1 MRPNRKADLQ
11 RKLTLAA
18 VPTPP
23 PGLAERIKTDIPK
36 HFPDSTVE
44 RRRLGNAV
52 AFNMRVAA
60 SILLLVGSL
69 FTALYILNGRY
80 QDEQRHMEDFSSSLK
95 TNNPPSAAASPV
107 PKLPQNAKVVTSTEE
122 PPATVAPPEPR
133 RQVAEN
139 EIAETKAKT
148 GERQPADAGVL
159 KDQKKDEATNGPGK
173 ELAELDKQRDD
184 FRRAA
189 PATAPAAP
197 VAVPKPAPPPPA
209 SVPPEVTAKVATE
222 QPSAAYGGRTADGV
236 NPTAAGAPTPHPAQQ
251 KDERDSSARK
261 AAQAGS
267 VQSAQAPA
275 LAGRAKLERAP
286 RDSVT
291 SLVQHFSGPAERPRR
306 GVSLEADAAPSPV
319 DSTKGVLR
327 ISIDTV
333 GDPAGF
339 RYAPTPVATG
349 ARLEI
354 EINGRTVAS
363 HRAVTSEPFTGG
375 GTLEEGLSSTAVY
388 EFQLAPGSS
397 GQTVLATVRLHFR
410 SATDG
415 REQTIERTVSVR
427 DIATSWDAAS
437 LRTKR
442 ASLAAA
448 YADARSRGADTSAIA
463 EKARAIGLDELADL
477 AKQH

>member
-18 VPTPP
+18 IPTPP

-36 HFPDSTVE
+36 HFPDSTAD
-44 RRRLGNAV
+44 RRRLGSAV

-80 QDEQRHMEDFSSSLK
+80 QEEQRHLSDFSRSLES
-95 TNNPPSAAASPV
+95 NHPPSAAASPV
-107 PKLPQNAKVVTSTEE
+107 PKLPQNATKVVTSTEE

-139 EIAETKAKT
+139 EIAEAKT
-148 GERQPADAGVL
+148 KGGERRPSDADAV
-159 KDQKKDEATNGPGK
+159 KDQKKGDAANGPAQA
-173 ELAELDKQRDD
+173 LAELDKQRDD
-184 FRRAA
+184 FGRAA
-189 PATAPAAP
+189 PATAPAP
-197 VAVPKPAPPPPA
+197 SVAIPKPPPPPVSA
-209 SVPPEVTAKVATE
+209 PVEETAKAATE
-222 QPSAAYGGRTADGV
+222 QPSTASGGWNVDGV
-236 NPTAAGAPTPHPAQQ
+236 NLTSTTAPAPQRSTS
-251 KDERDSSARK
+251 DSLARK
-261 AAQAGS
+261 PAPAGS
-267 VQSAQAPA
+267 VQSAQAGA
-275 LAGRAKLERAP
+275 LAGRAKLESAP
-286 RDSVT
+286 RESVT
-291 SLVQHFSGPAERPRR
+291 SLVQQFSGPAERPRR

-327 ISIDTV
+327 ISIDTA

-339 RYAPTPVATG
+339 GYAPTPVATG

-388 EFQLAPGSS
+388 EFQLAPRAS

-415 REQTIERTVSVR
+415 REQTLERTVSVS
-427 DIATSWDAAS
+427 DIATSWDAAP

-448 YADARSRGADTSAIA
+448 YADARSRGANTSAIA

-477 AKQH
+477 AKPH